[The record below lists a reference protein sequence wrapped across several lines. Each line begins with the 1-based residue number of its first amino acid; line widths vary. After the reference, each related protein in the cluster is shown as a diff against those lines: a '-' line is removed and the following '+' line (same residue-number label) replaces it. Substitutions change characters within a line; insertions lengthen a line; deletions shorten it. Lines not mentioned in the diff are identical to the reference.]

1 MCGIVG
7 YLGNRDVVEVLI
19 SGLSRLE
26 YRGYDSAGISIMEDG
41 NVSIVKAQ
49 GKLRNLEEKLID
61 TKLKGQMGIGHTRWA
76 THGAPSDENSHP
88 HNSNNNKISVVHNG
102 IIENYMELKDKLIKL
117 GYEFLSDT
125 DTEVIPN
132 LIDFHYNGDL
142 LEAVRE
148 TAKELRGSYALGVMS
163 IDEPDKIVAT
173 RKDSPLVVGLG
184 DHEFFIASDVPAV
197 LNYTKEFVYLKD
209 GEYAVLT
216 KNDISFYT
224 NSGDKVERESTEIT
238 WSAESAEKGGYAHF
252 TIKEIYEQPKAL
264 KDTMTSRI
272 IPGEKIRLDDI
283 HISKEMLMNYSRIY
297 IVACGT
303 AYNAGLIGKVA
314 IESLS
319 RIPVEVDVASEFRYR
334 DPIIDNKTLLIT
346 ISQSGETAD
355 TLAVLRESQNKG
367 ARVIAIT
374 NVVGSSISREADDV
388 FYTWAGPE
396 IGVASTKA
404 YLTMLVAV
412 YTIAIQFAE
421 LLGTQETSYL
431 EEIKKEMLTLPDKVA
446 RILEDTSKIEHFADK
461 IHEEKDVF
469 FLGRGLDYQ
478 IAVEASLKLKELS
491 YIHSEAYP
499 GGELK
504 HGSIAL
510 IEDGITVITS
520 LTQRDLFEKMQSNIK
535 EVVSRGAKIMA
546 ITYEDNI
553 EVEKYSDEVIYIPN
567 TMDIIAPILAVVPTQ
582 LLAYYVS
589 LYKGLDVDKPRNLA
603 KSVTVE

>member
-7 YLGNRDVVEVLI
+7 YVGNKDASEVLI

-26 YRGYDSAGISIMEDG
+26 YRGYDSAGISVLHEG
-41 NVSIVKAQ
+41 ELTVKKAA
-49 GKLRNLEEKLID
+49 GRLKNLEEKLQ
-61 TKLKGQMGIGHTRWA
+61 KEKVQGHMGIGHTRWA
-76 THGAPSDENSHP
+76 THGAPLDKNSHP
-88 HNSNNNKISVVHNG
+88 HNSNNGKISVVHNG
-102 IIENYMELKDKLIKL
+102 IIENYMEIKEKLQGL
-117 GYEFLSDT
+117 GYVFYSDT

-132 LIDFHYNGDL
+132 LVDHYYSGNL
-142 LEAVRE
+142 LEAVKK
-148 TAKELRGSYALGVMS
+148 AAADLKGSYALGVMALN
-163 IDEPDKIVAT
+163 EPDKIVAT
-173 RKDSPLVVGLG
+173 RKDSPLVVGIG
-184 DHEFFIASDVPAV
+184 DEECFIASDVPAV
-197 LNYTKEFVYLKD
+197 LNYTKSFVYLNDGEFAELCKD
-209 GEYAVLT
+209 GLQ
-216 KNDISFYT
+216 FY
-224 NSGDKVERESTEIT
+224 NQNGEQIEREVTEIT

-264 KDTMTSRI
+264 KDTMTGRI
-272 IPGEKIRLDDI
+272 VPGKKIKLDDI
-283 HISKEMLMNYSRIY
+283 HITKEMLEDYSRIY
-297 IVACGT
+297 IIACGT

-314 IESLS
+314 IENLA

-334 DPIIDNKTLLIT
+334 NPIIDAKTLVIV

-355 TLAVLRESQNKG
+355 TLAVSREAQKFG

-374 NVVGSSISREADDV
+374 NVVGSSIAREADDV

-404 YLTMLVAV
+404 YLTMLVAI
-412 YTIAIQFAE
+412 YSIGIYFAE
-421 LLGTQETSYL
+421 LLGTQKESYL
-431 EEIKKEMLTLPDKVA
+431 EDLKKELLTLPEKVA
-446 RILEDTSKIEHFADK
+446 SIIADTKRIEHFADK
-461 IHEEKDVF
+461 IHTEKDVF

-510 IEDGITVITS
+510 IEDDITVIAS
-520 LTQRDLFEKMQSNIK
+520 LTQRDLLEKMQSNIK
-535 EVVSRGAKIMA
+535 EVVSRGAKVMA
-546 ITYEDNI
+546 ITFEDNRD
-553 EVEKYSDEVIYIPN
+553 VEHFSDEVIIIPN
-567 TMDIIAPILAVVPTQ
+567 TMDLIAPILAVVPLQ
-582 LLAYYVS
+582 LLAYYVA

>member
-7 YLGNRDVVEVLI
+7 YVGNKDASEVLI

-26 YRGYDSAGISIMEDG
+26 YRGYDSAGISVLHEG
-41 NVSIVKAQ
+41 ELTVKKAA
-49 GKLRNLEEKLID
+49 GRLKNLEEKLQ
-61 TKLKGQMGIGHTRWA
+61 KEKVQGHMGIGHTRWA
-76 THGAPSDENSHP
+76 THGAPLDKNSHP
-88 HNSNNNKISVVHNG
+88 HNSNNGKISVVHNG
-102 IIENYMELKDKLIKL
+102 IIENYMEIKEKLQGL
-117 GYEFLSDT
+117 GYVFYSDT

-132 LIDFHYNGDL
+132 LVDHYYSGNLLDAVKKAAADL
-142 LEAVRE
+142 
-148 TAKELRGSYALGVMS
+148 KGSYALGV
-163 IDEPDKIVAT
+163 IALNEPDKIVAT
-173 RKDSPLVVGLG
+173 RKDSPLVVGIG
-184 DHEFFIASDVPAV
+184 DEEYFIASDVPAV
-197 LNYTKEFVYLKD
+197 LNYTKSFVYLNDGEFAELCKD
-209 GEYAVLT
+209 GLQ
-216 KNDISFYT
+216 FY
-224 NSGDKVERESTEIT
+224 NQNGEQIEREVTEIT

-264 KDTMTSRI
+264 KDTMTGRI
-272 IPGEKIRLDDI
+272 VPGKKIKLDDI
-283 HISKEMLMNYSRIY
+283 HITKEMLEDYSRIY
-297 IVACGT
+297 IIACGT

-314 IESLS
+314 IENLA

-334 DPIIDNKTLLIT
+334 NPIIDAKTLVIV

-355 TLAVLRESQNKG
+355 TLAVSREAQKFG

-374 NVVGSSISREADDV
+374 NVVGSSIAREADDV

-404 YLTMLVAV
+404 YLTMLVAI
-412 YTIAIQFAE
+412 YSIGIYFAE
-421 LLGTQETSYL
+421 LLGTQKESYL
-431 EEIKKEMLTLPDKVA
+431 EDLKKELLTLPEKVA
-446 RILEDTSKIEHFADK
+446 SIIADTKRIEHFADK
-461 IHEEKDVF
+461 IHTEKDVF

-510 IEDGITVITS
+510 IEDDITVIAS
-520 LTQRDLFEKMQSNIK
+520 LTQRDLLEKMQSNIK
-535 EVVSRGAKIMA
+535 EVVSRGAKVMA
-546 ITYEDNI
+546 ITFEDNRD
-553 EVEKYSDEVIYIPN
+553 VEHFSDEVIIIPN
-567 TMDIIAPILAVVPTQ
+567 TMDLIAPILAVVPLQ
-582 LLAYYVS
+582 LLAYYVA